1 MSENKEPGMAYNM
14 SKLHK
19 VMAVLSFI
27 FFVTTVWVFLD
38 DYIRPW
44 KAIQVEAQQIKRKH
58 TDDALKAAT
67 KELDGKKLSDLD
79 SSLAKGQEIV
89 SGRKA
94 EIEKAEKE
102 LKVVLTKLKAQTIKN
117 GVLNGDVSAANF
129 QYETA
134 QGAHDHKTAEK
145 KLEELTVL
153 KKEFILGKD
162 NSKALQAEEKIIR
175 AKLADLNKEV
185 ISTEKEIK
193 EFTMKVTLLK
203 AAKATTDIN
212 PIFAIRNMPFI
223 DYLDPTIKIQQI
235 VINNVTDDRYF
246 RQVPKVDRCITCHV
260 FIDQP
265 GYEKEKQPFRTHPKL
280 DLMVGM
286 ESKHPM
292 KVTGCTSCHG
302 GEGQRVNDFA
312 SVAHMPDGE
321 KQEKEWIQ
329 KYGWKEPHHV
339 ASPMFKLSQT
349 EAGCV
354 KCHADVQL
362 VKGATV
368 LNEGRMAIEK
378 YGCYACHKISG
389 WGENRRKPG
398 PSLLKIAGKVDKEW
412 FKSWVWEP
420 RSFNKHSKMPAFFRQ
435 SNNSKPEFIRL
446 NMAEVNAIAEY
457 VYDKSKP
464 YVANEKFHPGNA
476 ENGKKIISQVG
487 CLGCHG
493 VDGLEEQSDKVKAYA
508 GPWLT
513 GLGSKVQ
520 PDWLVSW
527 LKKPS
532 HYQEDTI
539 MPSMRLSDTEAN
551 DIATYLLSLRNK
563 SFEGLT
569 FAKLDTKAR
578 DELLAEYNSTFDT
591 YASAVS
597 KVAKMGDREKTLDL
611 GKRSIGKYGCYSC
624 HNLEGF
630 DGYEGIGPNLTK
642 EGSKPITQF
651 GFGLQHQIPAQRDAW
666 ITAHLQRPSRWDEGI
681 DKVFKDLNKMPNFY
695 MSEAEAKKIT
705 VALLGQVSDVVPLNG
720 IKRFT
725 AGEALYNEAMKV
737 AGKYNCMGC
746 HQIDGLR
753 GDILKAYADDINQGP
768 PRLVNEGHRVQ
779 TNWLYHFFGNVEP
792 IRPWLQIRM
801 PSFNLSLEEKN
812 KLVAGFQQGAQ
823 QGTFEEPEMTVA
835 WEPGE
840 KEGAVKLWNSYNCV
854 SCHSIGFTKDTPLAP
869 NLHLA
874 SKRLR
879 PSWIKLWLKNPQGIL
894 PGTVMPSFFGD
905 DGNAPIDTTVFGGD
919 APKQINALTKYVIEL
934 GGKTTTK

>member
-14 SKLHK
+14 PKLHK
-19 VMAVLSFI
+19 VMAILSFI
-27 FFVTTVWVFLD
+27 LFVTTVWVFLD

-44 KAIQVEAQQIKRKH
+44 KAIQVESLQIKRRH
-58 TDDALKAAT
+58 IEESLKAAT
-67 KELDGKKLSDLD
+67 KEIDAKKLAELKTSI
-79 SSLAKGQEIV
+79 AKGEEIV
-89 SGRKA
+89 ASRK
-94 EIEKAEKE
+94 KAIDASEND
-102 LKVVLTKLKAQTIKN
+102 LKAVLTKMKAQTIKN
-117 GVLNGDVSAANF
+117 GVSNGDVSAMNF

-134 QGAHDHKTAEK
+134 KGHHEEKEAEK
-145 KLEELTVL
+145 KLAELAKLKEE
-153 KKEFILGKD
+153 FNQGKD
-162 NSKALQAEEKIIR
+162 NLKAFQAEEKIIR
-175 AKLADLNKEV
+175 AKIADLNKEV
-185 ISTEKEIK
+185 ISTQKEMK
-193 EFTMKVTLLK
+193 DMTMKVTLLE
-203 AAKATTDIN
+203 AAKKTTDIS
-212 PIFAIRNMPFI
+212 PIFAIRNMPFV

-235 VINNVTDDRYF
+235 VINDVTDDRYF
-246 RQVPKVDRCITCHV
+246 RQVPRVDRCITCHT

-302 GEGQRVNDFA
+302 GEGQRTNDFV
-312 SVAHMPDGE
+312 SVAHMPDSE
-321 KQEKEWIQ
+321 KQEHEWVQ
-329 KYGWKEPHHV
+329 KYGWKEPHHIPN
-339 ASPMFKLSQT
+339 PMFRLSQT

-354 KCHADVQL
+354 KCHSGVEL
-362 VKGATV
+362 IKGATV

-378 YGCYACHKISG
+378 YGCYGCHTMG
-389 WGENRRKPG
+389 AWTENRRKPG

-435 SNNSKPEFIRL
+435 SNNSKPEFVRL

-464 YVANEKFHPGNA
+464 YIPNEKFHPGNA

-493 VDGLEEQSDKVKAYA
+493 VEGLEEQSDKVKAYA

-539 MPSMRLSDTEAN
+539 MPSMRLSDQEAN

-563 SFEGLT
+563 TFEALT

-578 DELLAEYNSTFDT
+578 DELLVDYNSAFDT
-591 YASAVS
+591 HNGAMA
-597 KVAKMGDREKTLDL
+597 KVAKMNDREKTLDL

-630 DGYEGIGPNLTK
+630 DGYAGIGPNLVK

-651 GFGLQHQIPAQRDAW
+651 GFGLQHQIPQERDKW
-666 ITAHLQRPSRWDEGI
+666 IIAHLQRPSRWDEGI

-705 VALLGQVSDVVPLNG
+705 VAILGQVSDVVPLSG
-720 IKRFT
+720 IKKYD
-725 AGEALYNEAMKV
+725 AGEELYNKGMKV

-753 GDILKAYADDINQGP
+753 GDILRNYADDINQGP

-779 TNWLYHFFGNVEP
+779 ANWMYHFFGNVEP

-801 PSFNLSLEEKN
+801 PSFNLSLAEKN
-812 KLVAGFQQGAQ
+812 ALVAGFQNGAHQGN
-823 QGTFEEPEMTVA
+823 FEEPEMEVSWA
-835 WEPGE
+835 PGE
-840 KEGAVKLWNSYNCV
+840 REGAVKLWNSYNCV
-854 SCHSIGFTKDTPLAP
+854 SCHSIGFTKDVAQAP
-869 NLHLA
+869 NLHNVA
-874 SKRLR
+874 KRLR
-879 PSWIKLWLKNPQGIL
+879 PSWVRKWLKNPQAIL
-894 PGTVMPSFFGD
+894 PGTIMPSFFGD
-905 DGNAPIDTTVFGGD
+905 DGNVPVDPSIFEGNAD
-919 APKQINALTKYVIEL
+919 KQIDALTKYVIEL
-934 GGKTTTK
+934 GKNQK

>member
-1 MSENKEPGMAYNM
+1 MSENKEPAMAYSM
-14 SKLHK
+14 PKLHK
-19 VMAVLSFI
+19 IMAILSFI
-27 FFVTTVWVFLD
+27 FFVTTVWMFLD
-38 DYIRPW
+38 DYIKPW
-44 KAIQVEAQQIKRKH
+44 KAIQVESLQIKRRH
-58 TDDALKAAT
+58 IENDLKAAQ
-67 KELDGKKLSDLD
+67 KKID
-79 SSLAKGQEIV
+79 SHKLQALNVSLAKGEEIV
-89 SGRKA
+89 ASRKK
-94 EIEKAEKE
+94 EIEKEEAD
-102 LKVVLTKLKAQTIKN
+102 LKAIRAKLKAQTIKN
-117 GVLNGDVSAANF
+117 GIFNGDVSEKNF
-129 QYETA
+129 KYETA
-134 QGAHDHKTAEK
+134 MVEENQKLSAKLLAE
-145 KLEELTVL
+145 LEVL
-153 KKEFILGKD
+153 KAGFEAGKD
-162 NSKALQAEEKIIR
+162 NLKLLQGQEKAVLTKI
-175 AKLADLNKEV
+175 ADLNKEV
-185 ISTEKEIK
+185 IGVQKEIK
-193 EFTMKVTLLK
+193 DTTTKINLLDL
-203 AAKATTDIN
+203 AKKQTDLS
-212 PIFAIRNMPFI
+212 PIFAIRNLPLI
-223 DYLDPTIKIQQI
+223 DYLDPTIKIQKI

-246 RQVPKVDRCITCHV
+246 RQVPKVDFCITCHT

-292 KVTGCTSCHG
+292 KLTGCTSCHG
-302 GEGQRVNDFA
+302 GEGQRVTDFN
-312 SVAHMPDGE
+312 SVAHMPDSE
-321 KQEKEWIQ
+321 KQKEEWIK
-329 KYGWKEPHHV
+329 KYNWTEPHHIP
-339 ASPMFKLSQT
+339 SPMLKLSQT

-354 KCHADVQL
+354 KCHSDVQL
-362 VKGATV
+362 LKGATV

-378 YGCYACHKISG
+378 YGCYACHKIG
-389 WGENRRKPG
+389 TWAENRRKPG

-435 SNNSKPEFIRL
+435 SNNSKPEFVRY
-446 NMAEVNAIAEY
+446 NMTEVNAIAEY

-464 YVANEKFHPGNA
+464 YVPNEKYRSGNA

-520 PDWLVSW
+520 ADWLVSW

-539 MPSMRLSDTEAN
+539 MPSMRLSDQEAN

-563 SFEGLT
+563 TFEALT
-569 FAKLDTKAR
+569 FTGLDKAAR
-578 DELLAEYNSTFDT
+578 DELLVDYNSAFDT
-591 YASAVS
+591 HDSAVA
-597 KVAKMGDREKTLDL
+597 KVAKMSDREKTLDL

-630 DGYEGIGPNLTK
+630 DGFEGIGPNLTK

-651 GFGLQHQIPAQRDAW
+651 GFGLQHQVPHERDAW
-666 ITAHLQRPSRWDEGI
+666 ITAHLQRPSRWDEGV

-705 VALLGQVSDVVPLNG
+705 TVILGQTADVVPLAG
-720 IKRFT
+720 LKR
-725 AGEALYNEAMKV
+725 ANSGEALYNEAMKV

-753 GDILKAYADDINQGP
+753 GDILKAYQDDINQGP

-779 TNWLYHFFGNVEP
+779 TDWLYHFFGNVQP
-792 IRPWLQIRM
+792 IRPWLNIRM

-812 KLVAGFQQGAQ
+812 KLIAGFQHGAGQ
-823 QGTFEEPEMTVA
+823 KTFEEPEMEVD
-835 WEPGE
+835 WQPGE
-840 KEGAVKLWNSYNCV
+840 KEGAQKLWNSYNCV
-854 SCHSIGFTKDTPLAP
+854 SCHSIGFNKDTPLAP

-879 PSWIKLWLKNPQGIL
+879 PSWIRKWLSNPQAIL
-894 PGTVMPSFFGD
+894 PGTVMPSFFGED
-905 DGNAPIDTTVFGGD
+905 GKTPTDPSVFEGNAD
-919 APKQINALTKYVIEL
+919 KQIAALTKFVIEL
-934 GGKTTTK
+934 GKK

>member
-1 MSENKEPGMAYNM
+1 MSDNNKEPGMAYNM
-14 SKLHK
+14 PKLHK
-19 VMAVLSFI
+19 VMAILSFI

-44 KAIQVEAQQIKRKH
+44 KAIQVESIQIKRRH
-58 TDDALKAAT
+58 TEEALKAAT
-67 KELDGKKLSDLD
+67 KELDGKKLSELNA
-79 SSLAKGQEIV
+79 SLAKGEEIV
-89 SGRKA
+89 ASRKTS
-94 EIEKAEKE
+94 IEKAEKD
-102 LKVVLTKLKAQTIKN
+102 LKVVLTKMKAQTIKN
-117 GVLNGDVSAANF
+117 GVSNGDVSAVNF

-134 QGAHDHKTAEK
+134 QAEHNHKLSEK
-145 KLEELTVL
+145 KLEELTKL
-153 KKEFILGKD
+153 KNEFAVGKD
-162 NSKALQAEEKIIR
+162 NLKAFQAEEKEVR
-175 AKLADLNKEV
+175 NRLADLNKEV
-185 ISTEKEIK
+185 IATQKEIK
-193 EFTMKVTLLK
+193 DITMKVNLLQ

-212 PIFAIRNMPFI
+212 PIFAIRNMPFL

-235 VINNVTDDRYF
+235 VVNNVTDDRYF
-246 RQVPKVDRCITCHV
+246 RQIPKVDRCITCHT

-286 ESKHPM
+286 ESPHPM
-292 KVTGCTSCHG
+292 KLSGCTSCHG
-302 GEGQRVNDFA
+302 GEGQRVNDFS
-312 SVAHMPDGE
+312 SVAHMPDSE
-321 KQEKEWIQ
+321 KQEHEWVE

-339 ASPMFKLSQT
+339 ATPMFKLSQT

-354 KCHADVQL
+354 KCHSGVEL

-378 YGCYACHKISG
+378 YGCYACHKLAG

-398 PSLLKIAGKVDKEW
+398 PSLLKIASKVDKEW

-420 RSFNKHSKMPAFFRQ
+420 RSFNKHAKMPAFFRQ
-435 SNNSKPEFIRL
+435 SNNSEPEYVRL

-457 VYDKSKP
+457 VWDKSKP
-464 YVANEKFHPGNA
+464 YAPTEKFHPGNA
-476 ENGKKIISQVG
+476 DNGKKIISQVG

-493 VDGLEEQSDKVKAYA
+493 VDGLEEQSNKVKAYA

-520 PDWLVSW
+520 PDWLVTW
-527 LKKPS
+527 LKKPN

-539 MPSMRLSDTEAN
+539 MPSLRLSDSEAN

-563 SFEGLT
+563 SFEDLK
-569 FAKLDTKAR
+569 FAPLDLKAR
-578 DELLAEYNSTFDT
+578 DELLTDYLSAFDT
-591 YASAVS
+591 QVSAAS

-630 DGYEGIGPNLTK
+630 DGYAPIGPELTK

-651 GFGLQHQIPAQRDAW
+651 GFGIQHDVPHSRDGW
-666 ITAHLQRPSRWDEGI
+666 ITAHLQNPRRWDIGI
-681 DKVFKDLNKMPNFY
+681 DKVFRDLQKMPNFY
-695 MSEAEAKKIT
+695 MGEIEAKKIT
-705 VALLGQVSDVVPLNG
+705 VALLGQTSDVVPLSG
-720 IKRFT
+720 MKRYD
-725 AGEALYNEAMKV
+725 AGEALYNDAMKV

-753 GDILKAYADDINQGP
+753 GDILRTYADDINQGP

-779 TNWLYHFFGNVEP
+779 TNWLYHFLQAPQP
-792 IRPWLQIRM
+792 IRPWLLIRM
-801 PSFNLSLEEKN
+801 PTFNLSVEERN
-812 KLVAGFQQGAQ
+812 KLIAGFQQGAKQ
-823 QGTFEEPEMTVA
+823 PTFEEPEMVVK

-840 KEGAVKLWNSYNCV
+840 REGATKLWTANNCV
-854 SCHSIGFTKDTPLAP
+854 SCHSMGFTKDTPLAP
-869 NLHLA
+869 DLHNA

-879 PSWIKLWLKNPQGIL
+879 PSWVKLWISNPQRIL
-894 PGTVMPSFFGD
+894 PGTTMPSFFGD
-905 DGNAPIDTTVFGGD
+905 DGRTPSDPTIFGGD
-919 APKQINALTKYVIEL
+919 ADKQISALTKYVLEF
-934 GGKTTTK
+934 GMK

>member
-1 MSENKEPGMAYNM
+1 MSESKEPGMAFQM
-14 SKLHK
+14 TKLHK

-44 KAIQVEAQQIKRKH
+44 KAIQVEAQQIKRRH
-58 TDDALKAAT
+58 TEEAIKAAKKEIDSKKLAELQANLGKGKDIVASRKKEISKTEDELKA
-67 KELDGKKLSDLD
+67 
-79 SSLAKGQEIV
+79 
-89 SGRKA
+89 
-94 EIEKAEKE
+94 
-102 LKVVLTKLKAQTIKN
+102 VLTKIKAQTIKN
-117 GVLNGDVSAANF
+117 GTSNGDVSAINF

-134 QGAHDHKTAEK
+134 QKEHNAKEAEK
-145 KLEELTVL
+145 KLAELL
-153 KKEFILGKD
+153 KLKAEFSQGKD
-162 NSKALQAEEKIIR
+162 NLKAYQAEEKIIR

-185 ISTEKEIK
+185 TDNEKAIKEITTK
-193 EFTMKVTLLK
+193 LNLLEL
-203 AAKATTDIN
+203 AKKQTDMSL
-212 PIFAIRNMPFI
+212 IFAIRNMPFL

-246 RQVPKVDRCITCHV
+246 RQVPKVDRCITCHT

-286 ESKHPM
+286 ESSHPM
-292 KVTGCTSCHG
+292 KTTGCTSCHG

-339 ASPMFKLSQT
+339 ASPMLKLSQT

-354 KCHADVQL
+354 KCHSGVEL
-362 VKGATV
+362 IKGATV

-378 YGCYACHKISG
+378 YGCYGCHKMG
-389 WGENRRKPG
+389 EWAENRRKPG

-420 RSFNKHSKMPAFFRQ
+420 RSFNKHSRMPAFFRQ
-435 SNNSKPEFIRL
+435 SNNSKPEFIRY

-464 YVANEKFHPGNA
+464 YVPNEKFHAGNA

-493 VDGLEEQSDKVKAYA
+493 VDGLEDQSNKVKAYA

-539 MPSMRLSDTEAN
+539 MPSMRLSDQEAN
-551 DIATYLLSLRNK
+551 DIATYLLSMRNK
-563 SFEGLT
+563 TFEALT
-569 FAKLDTKAR
+569 FSPLDTKAR
-578 DELLAEYNSTFDT
+578 DELLADYNSTFDT
-591 YASAVS
+591 YESAVK
-597 KVAKMGDREKTLDL
+597 KVAKMSDREKTLDL

-651 GFGLQHQIPAQRDAW
+651 GYGLQHDVAQTRDAW

-705 VALLGQVSDVVPLNG
+705 VAILGQVADVVPMEG
-720 IKRFT
+720 IKKHD
-725 AGEALYNEAMKV
+725 AGAALYNQGMKV

-753 GDILKAYADDINQGP
+753 GDILKMYADDINQGP

-779 TNWLYHFFGNVEP
+779 TKWMYHFFGNVQP

-812 KLVAGFQQGAQ
+812 KLIAGFQQGAH
-823 QGTFEEPEMTVA
+823 QGTFEEPEMEVV

-840 KEGAVKLWNSYNCV
+840 KEGAAKLWSAYNCV

-874 SKRLR
+874 SGRLR
-879 PSWIKLWLKNPQGIL
+879 PSWIRKWLTNPQAIL
-894 PGTVMPSFFGD
+894 PGTVMPSFFGE
-905 DGNAPIDTTVFGGD
+905 DGTTPTEPGVFGGD
-919 APKQINALTKYVIEL
+919 AKKQINALTKYVIEL
-934 GGKTTTK
+934 GKNEKK

>member
-14 SKLHK
+14 PKLHK
-19 VMAVLSFI
+19 IMAILSFI
-27 FFVTTVWVFLD
+27 FFVTTVWMFLD

-44 KAIQVEAQQIKRKH
+44 KAIQVEAIQIKRRH
-58 TDDALKAAT
+58 ADDALKAAT
-67 KELDGKKLSDLD
+67 KELDAKKLSELNVN
-79 SSLAKGQEIV
+79 LAKGEEIV
-89 SGRKA
+89 SGRKT
-94 EIEKAEKE
+94 EILKAESD
-102 LKVVLTKLKAQTIKN
+102 LKAVLTKLKAQTIRN
-117 GVLNGDVSAANF
+117 GVLNGDVSQANF

-134 QGAHDHKTAEK
+134 QAEHNQKESAK
-145 KLEELTVL
+145 KLEELTKL
-153 KKEFILGKD
+153 KTEFAEGKD

-185 ISTEKEIK
+185 ISTQKEIK
-193 EFTMKVTLLK
+193 DLTMKVNLLTT
-203 AAKATTDIN
+203 AKATTNFD
-212 PIFAIRNMPFI
+212 PIFAIRNMPFL
-223 DYLDPTIKIQQI
+223 DFLDPTIKIQQI

-246 RQVPKVDRCITCHV
+246 RQVPRVDRCITCHT

-280 DLMVGM
+280 DLMVGL

-302 GEGQRVNDFA
+302 GEGQRTNDFK

-329 KYGWKEPHHV
+329 KYGWTEPHHIP
-339 ASPMFKLSQT
+339 SPMLKLSQT

-354 KCHADVQL
+354 KCHSGVEL
-362 VKGATV
+362 IKGATV

-378 YGCYACHKISG
+378 YGCYACHKIAG

-398 PSLLKIAGKVDKEW
+398 PSLLKIASKVDKEW

-435 SNNSKPEFIRL
+435 SNNSKPEFVRL

-457 VYDKSKP
+457 IWDKSKP
-464 YVANEKFHPGNA
+464 YAPTEKFHPGNA

-493 VDGLEEQSDKVKAYA
+493 VDGLEEQSNKVKAYA

-520 PDWLVSW
+520 PDWLVTW
-527 LKKPS
+527 LKKPN

-539 MPSMRLSDTEAN
+539 MPSLRLSDVEAN
-551 DIATYLLSLRNK
+551 DVATYLLSLRNK
-563 SFEGLT
+563 SFEGLK
-569 FAKLDTKAR
+569 FLELDTKAR
-578 DELLAEYNSTFDT
+578 DELLTGYLSAFDT
-591 YASAVS
+591 NASAAA
-597 KVAKMGDREKTLDL
+597 KVALMPDREKTLDL

-630 DGYEGIGPNLTK
+630 DGLSGIGPELTK

-651 GFGLQHQIPAQRDAW
+651 GFGLQHQVPPQRDAW
-666 ITAHLQRPSRWDEGI
+666 ITAHLQKPSRWDEGI

-705 VALLGQVSDVVPLNG
+705 VAILGQVSDVVPLAG
-720 IKRFT
+720 IKRYD
-725 AGEALYNEAMKV
+725 AGEELYNSAMKV

-768 PRLVNEGHRVQ
+768 PRLVNEGHRIQ
-779 TNWLYHFFGNVEP
+779 TNWLYHFLQAPVP
-792 IRPWLQIRM
+792 IRPWLTIRM
-801 PSFNLSLEEKN
+801 PTFNLSLEERN
-812 KLVAGFQQGAQ
+812 KLIAGFQQGAKQ
-823 QGTFEEPEMTVA
+823 PTFEEPETLVK

-840 KEGAVKLWNSYNCV
+840 REGAVKLWNAYNCV

-869 NLHLA
+869 DLHNA
-874 SKRLR
+874 SRRLR
-879 PSWIKLWLKNPQGIL
+879 PSWIKKWITNPQNIL
-894 PGTVMPSFFGD
+894 PGTTMPSFFGD
-905 DGNAPIDTTVFGGD
+905 DGKTPIEQGVFAGD
-919 APKQINALTKYVIEL
+919 ADKQISALTKYVIEF
-934 GGKTTTK
+934 GTK

>member
-1 MSENKEPGMAYNM
+1 MSENKEPGMAYSM
-14 SKLHK
+14 PKLHK
-19 VMAVLSFI
+19 VMAILSFI

-44 KAIQVEAQQIKRKH
+44 KAIQVESLQIKRRH
-58 TDDALKAAT
+58 TEDALKLAT
-67 KELDGKKLSDLD
+67 KELDSKKLAELKIA
-79 SSLAKGQEIV
+79 LIKGEEV
-89 SGRKA
+89 VASRKNA
-94 EIEKAEKE
+94 IESIEKE
-102 LKVVLTKLKAQTIKN
+102 LKAVLTKMKAQTIQN
-117 GVLNGDVSAANF
+117 GVFNGDVSAANF
-129 QYETA
+129 QYESA
-134 QGAHDHKTAEK
+134 GAANNHALAEK
-145 KLEELTVL
+145 KLATLL
-153 KKEFILGKD
+153 KLKEGFAKGKD
-162 NSKALQAEEKIIR
+162 NLKAYQAEEKIIR
-175 AKLADLNKEV
+175 AKIADLNKEV
-185 ISTEKEIK
+185 ISTQKEIK
-193 EFTMKVTLLK
+193 ELTMKQTLLES
-203 AAKATTDIN
+203 AKATTDIN
-212 PIFAIRNMPFI
+212 PIFALRNMPFI

-235 VINNVTDDRYF
+235 VVNNVTDDRYF
-246 RQVPKVDRCITCHV
+246 RQVPKVDRCITCHT

-280 DLMVGM
+280 DMMVGM

-292 KVTGCTSCHG
+292 KMTGCTSCHG
-302 GEGQRVNDFA
+302 GEGQRVNDFT
-312 SVAHMPDGE
+312 SVAHMPDSE
-321 KQEKEWIQ
+321 KQKQDWIQ
-329 KYGWKEPHHV
+329 KYGWKEPHHI

-354 KCHADVQL
+354 KCHSGVEL
-362 VKGATV
+362 IPGATV

-378 YGCYACHKISG
+378 YGCYACHKIEG
-389 WGENRRKPG
+389 WGQNRRKPG
-398 PSLLKIAGKVDKEW
+398 PSLLKIASKVDKDW

-435 SNNSKPEFIRL
+435 SNNSKPEFVRY

-457 VYDKSKP
+457 IYDKSKP
-464 YVANEKFHPGNA
+464 YSPVDKFKLGNA

-493 VDGLEEQSDKVKAYA
+493 VDGLEDQSNKIKAYA
-508 GPWLT
+508 GPWLS

-520 PDWLVSW
+520 PDWLVTW
-527 LKKPS
+527 LKKPN

-539 MPSMRLSDTEAN
+539 MPSLRLSDIEAN

-563 SFEGLT
+563 SFEDLK
-569 FAKLDTKAR
+569 FAKFDLKAR
-578 DELLAEYNSTFDT
+578 DELLTEYLSAFDT
-591 YASAVS
+591 NSSAAA
-597 KVAKMGDREKTLDL
+597 KVAKMNDREKTLDL
-611 GKRSIGKYGCYSC
+611 GKRSINKYGCYSC
-624 HNLEGF
+624 HNIEGF
-630 DGYEGIGPNLTK
+630 DGLAPIGPELTK
-642 EGSKPITQF
+642 VGSKPLTQF
-651 GFGLQHQIPAQRDAW
+651 FFGIQHDVPHSRDGW
-666 ITAHLQRPSRWDEGI
+666 ITSHLQRPSRWDEGI

-705 VALLGQVSDVVPLNG
+705 TVLLGQVSDVVPHVG
-720 IKRFT
+720 MKQYK

-812 KLVAGFQQGAQ
+812 KLIAGFQQGAQ
-823 QGTFEEPEMTVA
+823 QGTFEEPELTVA

-854 SCHSIGFTKDTPLAP
+854 SCHSTGFTKDTPLAP

-905 DGNAPIDTTVFGGD
+905 DGNAPIDTSIFGGD

>member
-14 SKLHK
+14 PKLHK
-19 VMAVLSFI
+19 VMAILSFI

-44 KAIQVEAQQIKRKH
+44 KAIQVEALQIKRRH
-58 TDDALKAAT
+58 ADEALKAAA
-67 KELDGKKLSDLD
+67 KEIDSKKLSEL
-79 SSLAKGQEIV
+79 SASLAKGEEIV
-89 SGRKA
+89 AGRKA
-94 EIEKAEKE
+94 EIEKAESE
-102 LKVVLTKLKAQTIKN
+102 LKAVLTKLKAQTIKN
-117 GVLNGDVSAANF
+117 GVSNGDVSAANF

-134 QGAHDHKTAEK
+134 QAEHNLKEAAK
-145 KLEELTVL
+145 KLEELTEL
-153 KKEFILGKD
+153 KKEFAQGKD

-175 AKLADLNKEV
+175 AKLFDLNKEV
-185 ISTEKEIK
+185 ISTQKEIK
-193 EFTMKVTLLK
+193 DLTMKENLLK
-203 AAKATTDIN
+203 AAKSTTDIGA
-212 PIFAIRNMPFI
+212 IFALRNMPFL
-223 DYLDPTIKIQQI
+223 DYLDPTVKIQQI
-235 VINNVTDDRYF
+235 VVNNVTDDRYF
-246 RQVPKVDRCITCHV
+246 RQVPKVDRCITCHT

-292 KVTGCTSCHG
+292 KISGCTSCHG
-302 GEGQRVNDFA
+302 GEGQRVNDFD

-354 KCHADVQL
+354 KCHSGVEL
-362 VKGATV
+362 IKGATV
-368 LNEGRMAIEK
+368 LNEGRMTIEK
-378 YGCYACHKISG
+378 YGCYGCHKISG

-398 PSLLKIAGKVDKEW
+398 PSLLKIASKVDKEW

-435 SNNSKPEFIRL
+435 SNNSKPEFVRL

-457 VYDKSKP
+457 VWEKSKP
-464 YVANEKFHPGNA
+464 YAPTEKFHPGNA
-476 ENGKKIISQVG
+476 ENGKKIISEVG

-493 VDGLEEQSDKVKAYA
+493 VDGLEEQSNKVKAYA

-520 PDWLVSW
+520 PDWLVTW
-527 LKKPS
+527 LKKPN

-539 MPSMRLSDTEAN
+539 MPSLRLSDVEAN

-563 SFEGLT
+563 SFEGLK
-569 FAKLDTKAR
+569 FAKFDLKAR
-578 DELLAEYNSTFDT
+578 DELLTDYMSAFDT
-591 YASAVS
+591 TASAAA
-597 KVAKMGDREKTLDL
+597 KVALMADRDKTLDL

-630 DGYEGIGPNLTK
+630 DGLSGIGPELTK

-651 GFGLQHQIPAQRDAW
+651 GFGLQHQIPHQRDAW

-705 VALLGQVSDVVPLNG
+705 VAILGQVSDVVPPAGMKNYN
-720 IKRFT
+720 
-725 AGEALYNEAMKV
+725 AGEELYNSAMKV

-768 PRLVNEGHRVQ
+768 PRLVNEGHRIQ
-779 TNWLYHFFGNVEP
+779 TNWLYHFLQAPAP
-792 IRPWLQIRM
+792 IRPWLAIRM
-801 PSFNLSLEEKN
+801 PTFNLSTEERN
-812 KLVAGFQQGAQ
+812 KLVAGFQHGANQ
-823 QGTFEEPEMTVA
+823 PTFEEPELFVK

-840 KEGAVKLWNSYNCV
+840 REGAVKLWNAYNCV
-854 SCHSIGFTKDTPLAP
+854 SCHSMGFTKDKPLAP
-869 NLHLA
+869 DLHNA
-874 SKRLR
+874 SRRLR
-879 PSWIKLWLKNPQGIL
+879 PSWIKKWITNPQNIL

-905 DGNAPIDTTVFGGD
+905 DGKTPIEQGVFGGD
-919 APKQINALTKYVIEL
+919 ADKQTTALTKYVIEF
-934 GGKTTTK
+934 GIK